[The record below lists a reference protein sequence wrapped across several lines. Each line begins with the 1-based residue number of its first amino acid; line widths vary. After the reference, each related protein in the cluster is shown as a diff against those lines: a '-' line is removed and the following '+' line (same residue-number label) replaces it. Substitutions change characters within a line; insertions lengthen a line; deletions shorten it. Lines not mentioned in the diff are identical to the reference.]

1 MKYQEILNKGGQIL
15 RANNIKS
22 SNLDC
27 ELILSKVLNKTRE
40 EILINLNNKIN
51 KNQKNEF
58 VFYLNKR
65 RNKNPISYI
74 LGFKFFWKYKFYI
87 NKSALIPRPESEH
100 LVEQGLK
107 YIPIG
112 KSMNILDVGTGSGCL
127 IISLL
132 RERQDSIATAIDISK
147 EALKVAKFNAK
158 LHHLENKIK
167 FFNIDIDK
175 FFNSNKY
182 DLIISNPPYI
192 NKVDL
197 NRLDDD
203 VRLFEPRL
211 ALYGG
216 ITGFDEIKKII
227 ERSSKLLKYSGK
239 LIIEIGDKQKNYT
252 IKILLKNGFFINKIC
267 KDLSGKD
274 RCLVSTKINK

>member
-1 MKYQEILNKGGQIL
+1 MKYQEILNKGTQIL
-15 RANNIKS
+15 RSKNIKS

-51 KNQKNEF
+51 ESQKNKF
-58 VFYLNKR
+58 AFYLNKR
-65 RNKNPISYI
+65 RSNSPISYI
-74 LGFKFFWKYKFYI
+74 LGYKFFWKYKFYI
-87 NKSALIPRPESEH
+87 NKYTLIPRPESEH
-100 LVEQGLK
+100 LVEQSLK
-107 YIPIG
+107 YVPMS
-112 KSMNILDVGTGSGCL
+112 KSINILDIGTGSGCL

-132 RERQDSIATAIDISK
+132 KERRNCIATAIDISK

-175 FFNSNKY
+175 FNTNKY

-203 VRLFEPRL
+203 VRLYEPKL

-216 ITGFDEIKKII
+216 ATGYEEIKKII
-227 ERSSKLLKYSGK
+227 EKSSKLLKYNGK

-252 IKILLKNGFFINKIC
+252 KRILLRNRFYINKIC
-267 KDLSGKD
+267 KDFSGKD

>member
-1 MKYQEILNKGGQIL
+1 MKYEQILNKGSEIL
-15 RANNIKS
+15 RDNNIKS

-40 EILINLNNKIN
+40 EILTNLNNKIN
-51 KNQKNEF
+51 KSQKNKF
-58 VFYLNKR
+58 NFYLNKR

-74 LGFKFFWKYKFYI
+74 LGYKFFWKYKFYI

-100 LVEQGLK
+100 LVDETLQN
-107 YIPIG
+107 IPIA
-112 KSMNILDVGTGSGCL
+112 KSMKILDIGTGSGCL
-127 IISLL
+127 VISILK
-132 RERQDSIATAIDISK
+132 ERYKCTAVAIDISNK
-147 EALKVAKFNAK
+147 ALKVAKINAK

-175 FFNSNKY
+175 FNSNKY

-203 VRLFEPRL
+203 VRLYEPKL

-216 ITGFDEIKKII
+216 ITGFD
-227 ERSSKLLKYSGK
+227 G
-239 LIIEIGDKQKNYT
+239 
-252 IKILLKNGFFINKIC
+252 INKII
-267 KDLSGKD
+267 
-274 RCLVSTKINK
+274 R